1 MKNNC
6 AVIGLGLVGK
16 TICYSLMKEEL
27 FDTIF
32 LLDINE
38 NLIEAESNDLSDG
51 AILSTLS
58 KIKKGNYNDLSSCEF
73 IIIAAGIAQSSV
85 KSRLE
90 QTDDALK
97 IFDSILD
104 NLKRVNYDKF
114 IIICSNPVDILT
126 FYTIKKL
133 NYDYHKVIG
142 SGTLLDTNR
151 YKNILSNVLNISPKA
166 INGYVVGEHGSGA
179 VTLFS
184 STLINN
190 ISLDKYLLI
199 NNLTINK
206 DRVEEEMKKRGFD
219 IVKGKGAT
227 FYGVSECVIYIIK
240 NINFNTN
247 KILPLSILSPSKDF
261 AYSYLVNINKNG
273 IEISKEND
281 LLSDK
286 NEKEKLENAK
296 NNLIKLIKDKKI

>member
-6 AVIGLGLVGK
+6 AVIGLGNVGK
-16 TICYSLMKEEL
+16 TICYSLIKEKL
-27 FDTIF
+27 FNTIY

-38 NLIEAESNDLSDG
+38 NLTIAEKNDLSDG
-51 AILSTLS
+51 VILSSFTN
-58 KIKKGNYNDLSSCEF
+58 IKKGSYQDLSSCEF
-73 IIIAAGIAQSSV
+73 IIISAGISQSSV

-90 QTDDALK
+90 QTSSALK
-97 IFDSILD
+97 IFDSILTD
-104 NLKRVNYDKF
+104 LKKANYNKF

-151 YKNILSNVLNISPKA
+151 YKNILSTYLNIPSKN
-166 INGYVVGEHGSGA
+166 INGYVLGEHGSGA

-190 ISLDKYLLI
+190 LPLNEYLKA
-199 NNLTINK
+199 NNLSINK
-206 DRVEEEMKKRGFD
+206 EEIEEKIKKRGFE

-227 FYGVSECVIYIIK
+227 FYGISECVVYIIK
-240 NINFNTN
+240 NILFSTN
-247 KILPLSILSPSKDF
+247 NLLPLSILSPSKDF

-273 IEISKEND
+273 IEISKENY
-281 LLSDK
+281 LLSDE
-286 NEKEKLENAK
+286 NEKKKLENSK
-296 NNLIKLIKDKKI
+296 NNLINFIKEKKI